1 MTVDVFEIS
10 FESIM
15 TFSVGNFFF
24 CNLMKF
30 FKRASFLPLKQKSS
44 LQFIKS
50 FVIILVLIFHLMHL
64 NLKV

>member
-1 MTVDVFEIS
+1 
-10 FESIM
+10 
-15 TFSVGNFFF
+15 
-24 CNLMKF
+24 MKF

-50 FVIILVLIFHLMHL
+50 SVIILVLIFHLMHL